1 MLIAYSHYYYTIY
14 RTGAAL
20 FVGIG
25 SSLANGGPLSLLLGF
40 MFWCINIWCVTQCQ
54 VEMVTLL
61 PLDGSFIRFA
71 GRFVDES
78 WGMAAGYNC
87 KYSILS
93 IPLHHV
99 MQSAIVIIILFLMQS
114 SSPTLFPL

>member
-1 MLIAYSHYYYTIY
+1 MLWLTLVNYHYLQIVTI
-14 RTGAAL
+14 TGAAL

-40 MFWCINIWCVTQCQ
+40 IFWCINIWCVAQCQ

-87 KYSILS
+87 K
-93 IPLHHV
+93 
-99 MQSAIVIIILFLMQS
+99 
-114 SSPTLFPL
+114 

>member
-1 MLIAYSHYYYTIY
+1 MNNITDPTHDKMYYI
-14 RTGAAL
+14 GAAL

-40 MFWCINIWCVTQCQ
+40 IFWCVNIYCVAQCQ

-61 PLDGSFIRFA
+61 PIDGSFIRFA

-87 KYSILS
+87 TYLG
-93 IPLHHV
+93 LFLLHVHHV
-99 MQSAIVIIILFLMQS
+99 QTGLPV
-114 SSPTLFPL
+114 PTY